1 MHVFTYLFLS
11 LLEQSFPVLLAE
23 RILSVE
29 ESMFS
34 KMATVCVCVC
44 VCVCVLEG
52 GRVRLGASGL
62 FMEILKTLF
71 RVLRGI
77 QTGSQKLKPV
87 FSNIIRKCPWDK
99 CYFYTKIPTY
109 LFK

>member
-44 VCVCVLEG
+44 VCIGRWKGEVGGIWSFHGNLENT
-52 GRVRLGASGL
+52 
-62 FMEILKTLF
+62 I
-71 RVLRGI
+71 
-77 QTGSQKLKPV
+77 
-87 FSNIIRKCPWDK
+87 
-99 CYFYTKIPTY
+99 
-109 LFK
+109 